1 MSNSPAVVLDTN
13 IFVAAGFNPKSS
25 SAQIIKALRSGHLRL
40 VWDHQ
45 THQETQRIIDKIP
58 PLSWDHFA
66 ELFQERDRFQGQ
78 IQPEQ
83 FTHVPDVADRKFAAL
98 AAAAGAVLITQDA
111 DLLNSRKQAQVSIL
125 RPHEFL
131 NR

>member
-1 MSNSPAVVLDTN
+1 MSNPPPLVLDTN

-66 ELFQERDRFQGQ
+66 ELFQERDRFRGQ
-78 IQPEQ
+78 TQPEQ
-83 FTHVPDVADRKFAAL
+83 FTHVPDFTDRKFAAL
-98 AAAAGAVLITQDA
+98 AAATGAVLITLDT
-111 DLLNSRKQAQVSIL
+111 DLLHSREQAQVLIL
-125 RPHEFL
+125 RPHEFF